1 MLSQPAELQQYQATA
16 LVACVPLSA
25 YLSTHLG
32 SVHLQ
37 GSTLSSRGS
46 RGGSAPVA
54 EAMLPFCKGFRKTWQ
69 ASTCAAH
76 LVLQLGSAHK
86 T

>member
-1 MLSQPAELQQYQATA
+1 MLPQPAELQQYQATA
-16 LVACVPLSA
+16 LVGCAPPSA
-25 YLSTHLG
+25 YLSTQLG
-32 SVHLQ
+32 CVHLQ

-54 EAMLPFCKGFRKTWQ
+54 EAMLPFCKSFCKTWQ

-76 LVLQLGSAHK
+76 LVLQLGSAHE